1 MSESASF
8 RTDPLRLLGSRDP
21 VTGDTYYPPRAL
33 AVDGSLRALEPVEL
47 ATGGTLYA
55 WTEFNKVVYGQ
66 VDLPEG
72 PRILTR
78 IAPGE
83 QQIGAT
89 YVLEADADNLWRFRR
104 A

>member
-21 VTGDTYYPPRAL
+21 VTGDTYYPPRPL
-33 AVDGSLRALEPVEL
+33 AVDGSLRTCEPVEL
-47 ATGGTLYA
+47 STEGILYA
-55 WTEFNKVVYGQ
+55 WTEFNKVAYGQ

-83 QQIGAT
+83 HQIGAT
-89 YVLEADADNLWRFRR
+89 YVLEADADHQWRFRR